1 LALWYARRT
10 RQQALGGL
18 DAPTVSPWPPEPR
31 SGSAAVGNGLQWEDQ
46 DTDLPELGIGGQGG
60 VELAGQLDRVWFL
73 DRAVCLDFAGVGV
86 DE

>member
-1 LALWYARRT
+1 VLRWAM
-10 RQQALGGL
+10 GC
-18 DAPTVSPWPPEPR
+18 
-31 SGSAAVGNGLQWEDQ
+31 SGRI
-46 DTDLPELGIGGQGG
+46 DTDVPQLGVGGQGG